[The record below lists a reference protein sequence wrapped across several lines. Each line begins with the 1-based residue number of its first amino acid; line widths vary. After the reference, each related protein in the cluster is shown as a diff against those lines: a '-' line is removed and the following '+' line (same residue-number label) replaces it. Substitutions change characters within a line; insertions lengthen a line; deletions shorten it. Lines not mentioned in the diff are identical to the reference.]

1 MLKQISIFAENK
13 IGSMEKIISLVAN
26 EGIDFYN
33 VISNDSAEYGIIRV
47 LCSNPEHAV
56 ETLRNAGYICK
67 ISLVLGVCIS
77 EEVGSLSKLLDTVKD
92 IRVNIN
98 YLYVCYIRSSSEP
111 VAILNVSDWEDVEDS
126 LESKGYKV
134 L

>member
-13 IGSMEKIISLVAN
+13 IGSMEKITSLVADD
-26 EGIDFYN
+26 GIDFYN
-33 VISNDSAEYGIIRV
+33 VISNDSPEYGIIRI
-47 LCSNPEHAV
+47 LCSDPERALSIL
-56 ETLRNAGYICK
+56 TNAGYICK

-77 EEVGSLSKLLDTVKD
+77 EEVGSLSRLLETMHN

-111 VAILNVSDWEDVEDS
+111 VAILNVTDYEDVEDS
-126 LESKGYKV
+126 LESKGYRV